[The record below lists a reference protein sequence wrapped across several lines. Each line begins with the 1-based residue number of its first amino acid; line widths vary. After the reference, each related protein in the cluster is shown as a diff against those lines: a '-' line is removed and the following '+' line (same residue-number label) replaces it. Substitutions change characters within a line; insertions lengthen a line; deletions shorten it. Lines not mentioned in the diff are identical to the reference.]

1 MQCRRRKLMHSQAL
15 PLKPLQQHLQPPRQL
30 RKDWQQQ

>member
-1 MQCRRRKLMHSQAL
+1 VQCRRRKLMHSQAL
-15 PLKPLQQHLQPPRQL
+15 LLTPLQQHLQLPRQL